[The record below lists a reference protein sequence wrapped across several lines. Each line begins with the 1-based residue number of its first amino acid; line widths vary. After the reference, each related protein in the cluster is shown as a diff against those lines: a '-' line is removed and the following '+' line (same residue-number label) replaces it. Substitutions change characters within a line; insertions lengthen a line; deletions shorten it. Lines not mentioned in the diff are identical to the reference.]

1 MTEQLPVL
9 LVCLAIIVVLAILIY
24 VSGRGQISAL
34 SAVYE
39 VRLALQQILAN
50 TQKIEL
56 SLDQQR
62 HVLFDAHKRI
72 SAVTKGVAK
81 PAR

>member
-1 MTEQLPVL
+1 M
-9 LVCLAIIVVLAILIY
+9 LAILIY

-39 VRLALQQILAN
+39 VRLALQQILAS
-50 TQKIEL
+50 TQKIEN

-62 HVLFDAHKRI
+62 HVLCDAHKRI
-72 SAVTKGVAK
+72 SAVTKGVEK
-81 PAR
+81 PAA

>member
-34 SAVYE
+34 S
-39 VRLALQQILAN
+39 
-50 TQKIEL
+50 
-56 SLDQQR
+56 
-62 HVLFDAHKRI
+62 
-72 SAVTKGVAK
+72 
-81 PAR
+81 

>member
-24 VSGRGQISAL
+24 VACRGQISAL

-39 VRLALQQILAN
+39 VRLGLQQILAS
-50 TQKIEL
+50 TQKIEH
-56 SLDQQR
+56 SLDLQR
-62 HVLFDAHKRI
+62 HVLCDAHKRI
-72 SAVTKGVAK
+72 SAVTKGVQK
-81 PAR
+81 PAL